1 MGVNMASDTVANMAV
16 SKGLLNAQYGQQ
28 AQMSPMAIAI
38 KKRRLSMYND
48 KPDDNGQPDVDPTQD
63 KL

>member
-1 MGVNMASDTVANMAV
+1 MPNDTAANMAV

-48 KPDDNGQPDVDPTQD
+48 KPDDNGEPAVDPTQD
-63 KL
+63 KMG